1 MINVGNL
8 NQADMDASL
17 SRERLELE
25 TRVLAAALRQSLE
38 IGDTVGSNLA
48 HEQIFL
54 LIKRSQDLD
63 SQVPVNFPREL
74 HVERKRQMP
83 DIDWGSDDETVSEE
97 PASNHEIEQV
107 AFEVEPSFGDAQP
120 LQPEALQQFMQIWN
134 NPETTEVF
142 NFGAAQ
148 EDEARETALDV
159 EPFVVPEAD
168 EEDFVSGLQLS
179 ELSQPKSDVQQEQEL
194 APEPEPEVEVE
205 VESEPEAEPEP
216 EAAPEPKTEIAP
228 EPARSNFQQDIAAK
242 LAAMQTSFAPPQSD
256 VHDASAA
263 VQPKVGASV
272 EQDQLAKQASVG
284 PMDLYAIL
292 GVDEKADAASIE
304 RTFLSRVKAFLRTPV
319 ILTGQDRKADYKKL
333 QSLWIARDILFDPV
347 TRTDF
352 DFRRLG
358 LRSDEDTS
366 TRDHLNKSK
375 IRIGELL
382 LCAGL
387 LEETELEIAAD
398 MHRAMPEM
406 LFGAFLVKQEFIQD
420 ADLDCVLL
428 GQQLIRDGLLS
439 TAQFKEV
446 MEARKDNGMEM
457 SDILLQGDF
466 VSQDQL
472 QEAYR
477 AQSEDTL
484 VKVPVV
490 PISRLRISAT
500 TPSKDAESVPAPD
513 VVPAIDLNKAVPSW
527 KDQLDWSMDEQEQE
541 QEPEPE
547 KIELA
552 PEPELDPE
560 QESITEQELEPSLDP
575 ESEIEADF
583 VDQMAQLDAA
593 VQAVQ
598 EADDDLIF
606 DDTLLSERKRE
617 TDKSDRSEKIDK
629 SERSQSNSDSW
640 SIVSLPASAMAHLL
654 MDDELPPDTPA
665 NFAEQAGADEPKID
679 SNIDPRIDSN
689 NNESNDFS
697 NQQAAS
703 KTSDQAA
710 SGKREK
716 VRNKKAKKK
725 R

>member
-1 MINVGNL
+1 L
-8 NQADMDASL
+8 
-17 SRERLELE
+17 
-25 TRVLAAALRQSLE
+25 
-38 IGDTVGSNLA
+38 
-48 HEQIFL
+48 
-54 LIKRSQDLD
+54 
-63 SQVPVNFPREL
+63 
-74 HVERKRQMP
+74 
-83 DIDWGSDDETVSEE
+83 
-97 PASNHEIEQV
+97 
-107 AFEVEPSFGDAQP
+107 
-120 LQPEALQQFMQIWN
+120 
-134 NPETTEVF
+134 
-142 NFGAAQ
+142 
-148 EDEARETALDV
+148 
-159 EPFVVPEAD
+159 
-168 EEDFVSGLQLS
+168 
-179 ELSQPKSDVQQEQEL
+179 
-194 APEPEPEVEVE
+194 
-205 VESEPEAEPEP
+205 
-216 EAAPEPKTEIAP
+216 
-228 EPARSNFQQDIAAK
+228 
-242 LAAMQTSFAPPQSD
+242 
-256 VHDASAA
+256 
-263 VQPKVGASV
+263 
-272 EQDQLAKQASVG
+272 
-284 PMDLYAIL
+284 
-292 GVDEKADAASIE
+292 
-304 RTFLSRVKAFLRTPV
+304 
-319 ILTGQDRKADYKKL
+319 
-333 QSLWIARDILFDPV
+333 
-347 TRTDF
+347 
-352 DFRRLG
+352 
-358 LRSDEDTS
+358 
-366 TRDHLNKSK
+366 
-375 IRIGELL
+375 
-382 LCAGL
+382 
-387 LEETELEIAAD
+387 
-398 MHRAMPEM
+398 
-406 LFGAFLVKQEFIQD
+406 
-420 ADLDCVLL
+420 
-428 GQQLIRDGLLS
+428 
-439 TAQFKEV
+439 
-446 MEARKDNGMEM
+446 
-457 SDILLQGDF
+457 
-466 VSQDQL
+466 SQDQL

-500 TPSKDAESVPAPD
+500 TPSKDAEPVPAPD

-541 QEPEPE
+541 QEQEPELEPELEPEPE

-665 NFAEQAGADEPKID
+665 NFAEQAGADEP
-679 SNIDPRIDSN
+679 RIDSN

-703 KTSDQAA
+703 KPSDQAA

>member
-1 MINVGNL
+1 
-8 NQADMDASL
+8 
-17 SRERLELE
+17 
-25 TRVLAAALRQSLE
+25 
-38 IGDTVGSNLA
+38 
-48 HEQIFL
+48 
-54 LIKRSQDLD
+54 
-63 SQVPVNFPREL
+63 
-74 HVERKRQMP
+74 
-83 DIDWGSDDETVSEE
+83 
-97 PASNHEIEQV
+97 
-107 AFEVEPSFGDAQP
+107 
-120 LQPEALQQFMQIWN
+120 
-134 NPETTEVF
+134 
-142 NFGAAQ
+142 
-148 EDEARETALDV
+148 
-159 EPFVVPEAD
+159 
-168 EEDFVSGLQLS
+168 
-179 ELSQPKSDVQQEQEL
+179 
-194 APEPEPEVEVE
+194 
-205 VESEPEAEPEP
+205 
-216 EAAPEPKTEIAP
+216 
-228 EPARSNFQQDIAAK
+228 
-242 LAAMQTSFAPPQSD
+242 
-256 VHDASAA
+256 
-263 VQPKVGASV
+263 
-272 EQDQLAKQASVG
+272 
-284 PMDLYAIL
+284 
-292 GVDEKADAASIE
+292 
-304 RTFLSRVKAFLRTPV
+304 
-319 ILTGQDRKADYKKL
+319 
-333 QSLWIARDILFDPV
+333 
-347 TRTDF
+347 
-352 DFRRLG
+352 
-358 LRSDEDTS
+358 
-366 TRDHLNKSK
+366 
-375 IRIGELL
+375 
-382 LCAGL
+382 
-387 LEETELEIAAD
+387 
-398 MHRAMPEM
+398 
-406 LFGAFLVKQEFIQD
+406 
-420 ADLDCVLL
+420 
-428 GQQLIRDGLLS
+428 
-439 TAQFKEV
+439 
-446 MEARKDNGMEM
+446 
-457 SDILLQGDF
+457 LLQGDF

>member
-83 DIDWGSDDETVSEE
+83 DIDWGSDDEAVSEE
-97 PASNHEIEQV
+97 PASNLEIEPV
-107 AFEVEPSFGDAQP
+107 AFEAEPTFGDAQP

-148 EDEARETALDV
+148 DEARETALDV

-168 EEDFVSGLQLS
+168 EEDFVSELQLS
-179 ELSQPKSDVQQEQEL
+179 ELSQPAADAQPEPEL
-194 APEPEPEVEVE
+194 APEPEPE
-205 VESEPEAEPEP
+205 
-216 EAAPEPKTEIAP
+216 IAP
-228 EPARSNFQQDIAAK
+228 EPARSDFQQDIAAQ

-256 VHDASAA
+256 VLDASAA
-263 VQPKVGASV
+263 MQSKAGASV
-272 EQDQLAKQASVG
+272 EQDQVAKQAYVG
-284 PMDLYAIL
+284 PIDLYAIL

-304 RTFLSRVKAFLRTPV
+304 RTFLSRVKAFLRTPG

-358 LRSDEDTS
+358 LRSDEDTN
-366 TRDHLNKSK
+366 TRDHLDKSK

-500 TPSKDAESVPAPD
+500 TPTKNAEPVPAPD

-527 KDQLDWSMDEQEQE
+527 KDQLDWNMDDQAASAPV
-541 QEPEPE
+541 EPEPE

-552 PEPELDPE
+552 QKPEFDPK

-606 DDTLLSERKRE
+606 DETLLSERKRE
-617 TDKSDRSEKIDK
+617 TDKSDRSEKMDK

-665 NFAEQAGADEPKID
+665 NFSEQAGADEPRIDPNIDSSID
-679 SNIDPRIDSN
+679 SNKY
-689 NNESNDFS
+689 ESNDFS
-697 NQQAAS
+697 SQQTAS
-703 KTSDQAA
+703 KQSDQAA